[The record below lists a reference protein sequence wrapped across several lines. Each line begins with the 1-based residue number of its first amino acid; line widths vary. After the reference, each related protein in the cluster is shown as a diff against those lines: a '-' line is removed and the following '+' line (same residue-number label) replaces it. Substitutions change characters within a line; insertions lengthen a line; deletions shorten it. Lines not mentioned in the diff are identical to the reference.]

1 MQGVPIFSGMSEIRD
16 EHAVLVSCDTHVGP
30 RLTEDLRSYCPEK
43 HLRDFDDFARDTKP
57 VTDWWIGA
65 DAPGSKDPG
74 HYDSAARRRDMEGDG
89 VVAEVIFHFSFNGQ
103 LLPFIPSFINADN
116 PKDPELAAVG
126 TRIYNR
132 WLADFCNDLPG
143 RRVGLAHLPLWDLDL
158 AVKEAEWAAENGLK
172 GINFPAMR
180 DTLLA
185 YDSPEYEPLWEVCAA
200 NNLALTTHSGASSPT
215 SMNHQ
220 AWLMLEVAGPLAR
233 RAMHR
238 LIFSKAFDRHPN
250 LKLVMTEQV
259 GPWQK
264 PTMDEYDSAYRATVQ
279 NNSKKDT
286 GAMTRN
292 ANRGVSITDPDR
304 WNGHAVNTRR
314 QEPLDRL
321 PSEYFGR
328 NVFVGASML
337 AHFEALLAIEHGYD
351 GSIMWGSDYPH
362 PEGLRNPFDT
372 DPETS
377 QFRRAL
383 RNTFQDLPLDVAKAM
398 LGTNAARCYDLDED
412 LLQQAADRIGA
423 PTLGM
428 LTTPPVGE
436 LVGSGGTGGLA
447 FRHEA
452 WT

>member
-1 MQGVPIFSGMSEIRD
+1 MSDISDR
-16 EHAVLVSCDTHVGP
+16 HAVLVSCDTHIGP
-30 RLTEDLRSYCPEK
+30 RLGEDLRQYCPAK
-43 HLRDFDDFARDTKP
+43 YLDDFDEFVRDTRQ
-57 VTDWWIGA
+57 VTDWWLSA
-65 DAPGSKDPG
+65 DAPGSKEPG
-74 HYDSAARRRDMEGDG
+74 HYDSAARRADMESDG

-132 WLADFCNDLPG
+132 WLADFCKQLPG
-143 RRVGLAHLPLWDLDL
+143 RRIGLAHLPLWDLGL

-185 YDSPEYEPLWEVCAA
+185 YDSPDYEPLWKVCAEA
-200 NNLALTTHSGASSPT
+200 NLPLTTHSGASSPT

-220 AWLMLEVAGPLAR
+220 AWLMLEVAGPAAR
-233 RAMHR
+233 RAIHR
-238 LIFSKAFDRHPN
+238 LIFSKAFDRNPD

-259 GPWQK
+259 GPWQQ
-264 PTMDEYDSAYRATVQ
+264 PLLNEMDSAYRATVQ

-292 ANRGVSITDPDR
+292 ANRGVSIKDPGR
-304 WNGHAVNTRR
+304 WNGHAVNTLK
-314 QEPLDRL
+314 QEPLDKL
-321 PSEYFGR
+321 PSEYFGT

-337 AHFEALLAIEHGYD
+337 AHFEAELAIEHDYVS
-351 GSIMWGSDYPH
+351 SIMWGSDYPH

-383 RNTFQDLPLDVAKAM
+383 RNTFQSLPADVIHDM
-398 LGTNAARCYDLDED
+398 TGGNAIRCYGLDAD
-412 LLQQAADRIGA
+412 LLQKAADEINA
-423 PTLGM
+423 PTLST
-428 LTTPPVGE
+428 LATPPVGE
-436 LVGSGGTGGLA
+436 LVGANGTGGLA
-447 FRHEA
+447 FRHEH